1 MGQAHVS
8 RQRPELDTGATDLR
22 MPESENATQ
31 PHRSSLPES
40 LSAKFKGIFCK
51 DPVPELGLG
60 FRLPGARER
69 AFLWIANDGAPV
81 TGLVEEFNLS

>member
-60 FRLPGARER
+60 VFGCQAHVNAHFSGLPTTEHP
-69 AFLWIANDGAPV
+69 L
-81 TGLVEEFNLS
+81 LVLLRSLT